1 MRNYF
6 TLDGTDS
13 RTFGIYINGQGVFD
27 SPARD
32 IDFIQVPGRNGDLI
46 GLSTRLENGTL
57 TYADSFIY
65 SNFRA
70 NLAAFRAFALMGPGY
85 RRLIDTYNPDEY
97 RLVTYAGPLTVTPTA
112 HNNAGQF
119 SLVFNCMP
127 QRFLLSGELPAEYT
141 SSGAIVNPTR
151 FDAQPLLRVY
161 GSGTLGIGGTNI
173 VISAHAYSY
182 MDIDCATG
190 RAYYSATPLDSKVTL
205 NAIDYPVLKPGSN
218 GVSLSSG
225 ITRLII
231 QPRWW
236 TV

>member
-13 RTFGIYINGQGVFD
+13 RSFGIYINGQGVFD

-32 IDFIQVPGRNGDLI
+32 IDFIRVPGRNGDLI

-65 SNFRA
+65 SNFRV
-70 NLAAFRAFALMGPGY
+70 NLVAFRAFALMGPGY

-97 RLVTYAGPLTVTPTA
+97 RLVTYAGPLTVTPTDRI
-112 HNNAGQF
+112 NAGQF
-119 SLVFNCMP
+119 SIVFNCMP
-127 QRFLLSGELPAEYT
+127 QRFLLSGEDPVTYT
-141 SSGAIVNPTR
+141 ASGSIVNPTR

-173 VISAHAYSY
+173 VISSHSYSY

-190 RAYYSATPLDSKVTL
+190 RAYYLATPLDSKVTL

-218 GVSLSSG
+218 GISKGSG
-225 ITRLII
+225 ITRVII
-231 QPRWW
+231 TPRWW